1 MIVQTIRLANRRLD
15 EVVSLKISTEHVS
28 KRIGLLTQGSA
39 LNVSEHMA
47 LIISIEDNYAI
58 DRFCCN
64 WILEGFNGR
73 LYALVH
79 HVSSK
84 QLGRRVARK
93 FIKEQGNSRVIL
105 RT

>member
-1 MIVQTIRLANRRLD
+1 MIVQTIRLANWGLD

-28 KRIGLLTQGSA
+28 KRIGLLTQGSV
-39 LNVSEHMA
+39 LNVSEHIA
-47 LIISIEDNYAI
+47 HIISGEDKYAI
-58 DRFCCN
+58 DKFCCS
-64 WILEGFNGR
+64 WMVEGFIGR

-79 HVSSK
+79 HVYSK
-84 QLGRRVARK
+84 QLVLRVARK